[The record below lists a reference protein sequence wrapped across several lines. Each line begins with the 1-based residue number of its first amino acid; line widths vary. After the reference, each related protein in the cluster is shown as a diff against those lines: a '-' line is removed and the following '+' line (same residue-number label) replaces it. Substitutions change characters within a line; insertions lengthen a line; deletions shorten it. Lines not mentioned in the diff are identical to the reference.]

1 MVGELDIPKKYYLAI
16 IVVLQRS
23 QGPFP
28 TFLSYVQTCVRSP
41 SSVCFLLESTH

>member
-1 MVGELDIPKKYYLAI
+1 MVGELDIQNKYYLEM

-23 QGPFP
+23 RYPFP
-28 TFLSYVQTCVRSP
+28 TFLSYGQTCVRSP